1 MFLWSVCCSLGDIFN
16 IVQCFQICMLAR
28 SDGLQCC
35 SSMPCWHQKMSFLYS
50 GTQRLF
56 SFLKWNRGITDAP
69 ILYIA
74 SRFIVQGYSPHKCI
88 KCAYCVH
95 SKRTKKS
102 PTLAWS
108 QLNPSPS
115 LHCGPL
121 LAQQLHSNTSALFAW
136 MLCRFKQNSNKQEIN
151 SPLHSGPSESIRRST
166 RSRTCTHRDCC
177 VARLLLI
184 HWEPHIQ

>member
-1 MFLWSVCCSLGDIFN
+1 MEDNINLFECSCVKMCDFSSWAKEMADVCGTVRPFLQSFNFVPPPWSGSEVCISFFFLNNIQNNMFLWSVCCSLGDIFN

-95 SKRTKKS
+95 SKGTKKS

-108 QLNPSPS
+108 
-115 LHCGPL
+115 
-121 LAQQLHSNTSALFAW
+121 
-136 MLCRFKQNSNKQEIN
+136 
-151 SPLHSGPSESIRRST
+151 
-166 RSRTCTHRDCC
+166 
-177 VARLLLI
+177 
-184 HWEPHIQ
+184 